1 MRDRR
6 AFTLLELLLVL
17 ALLAIMAAFSWPAL
31 RGSMGGQ
38 SLRSAGD
45 QVRTLWLRA
54 RTKAIT
60 SGETMSF
67 RYQPG
72 TGKYRVEQRT
82 EQQLLLAAFSASS
95 AGAGQQAG
103 GGAPSAAGQS
113 ATPPAPL
120 SPVEHQLPE
129 GVTFAGS
136 EVTADSRAARL
147 AAEERV
153 RSMGDGT
160 WSEAVLF
167 YPDGTATAAQV
178 ALVGARGRA
187 ITVELRSLTGD
198 VRVGPIVSLEELQR

>member
-1 MRDRR
+1 MTKNRR

-45 QVRTLWLRA
+45 QIRTNWLRA

-60 SGETMSF
+60 SGEAMSF

-72 TGKYRVEQRT
+72 TGRYRIEQRT

-95 AGAGQQAG
+95 GGVGQPG
-103 GGAPSAAGQS
+103 GGVPPAAVQS
-113 ATPPAPL
+113 VAPPAPV
-120 SPVEHQLPE
+120 PPAEDELPD
-129 GVTFAGS
+129 GVSFAGG
-136 EVTADSRAARL
+136 EVMADSRASRL
-147 AAEERV
+147 AAEDRV

-178 ALVGARGRA
+178 VVVGARGRA
-187 ITVELRSLTGD
+187 IAIELRSLTGD
-198 VRVGPIVSLEELQR
+198 VRVGPIFSIEEVQR